1 MYVEPVLQLLNTILP
16 LGYLLATIAYLAVFT
31 GEPRWADRWA
41 TPVALSVAGI
51 HLVYLAL
58 CALVYE
64 HVPVANSWEGFT
76 FMAFAIAVVYLVLEW
91 RLRDKAT
98 GVFLF
103 TPVLFFQT
111 LSSAFVTHTK
121 DVDPV
126 LQSPLFGIHVTA
138 ALLGYAA
145 LAVAAV
151 YGIMYLL
158 LFRELKKHRVSLLF
172 RRLPTLETLAR
183 LNTGAIVFGWL
194 GLTLGI
200 VWGSIWARELMGQ
213 GLLEGDLFT
222 DPKFILTVALWGAYT
237 VALGG
242 RYLFRWPNRQL
253 AVWSILAFAL
263 LLSSSLA
270 VNLILPSFHR
280 FI

>member
-1 MYVEPVLQLLNTILP
+1 MEPALQLLNTLLP
-16 LGYLLATIAYLAVFT
+16 LGYLLAAMAYLVVFS
-31 GEPRWADRWA
+31 GEVRWAERWA
-41 TPVALSVAGI
+41 TRIARTVVGL
-51 HLVYLAL
+51 HLGYLLL
-58 CALVYE
+58 CSLLYE
-64 HVPVANSWEGFT
+64 HVPVANAWEGST
-76 FMAFAIAVVYLVLEW
+76 FVAFAIAVVYLGLEW
-91 RLRDKAT
+91 RWKDKAT

-121 DVDPV
+121 DVDPI
-126 LQSPLFGIHVTA
+126 LRSPFFGVHVTV

-183 LNTGAIVFGWL
+183 LNAGAIALGWA
-194 GLTLGI
+194 GLTIGM
-200 VWGSIWARELMGQ
+200 VWGTIWAWGLMTG
-213 GLLEGDLFT
+213 GVLGGDLLT
-222 DPKFILTVALWGAYT
+222 DPKFILTVAVWGLYG
-237 VALGG
+237 VCLGG
-242 RYLFRWPNRQL
+242 RYLARWPNRQL
-253 AVWSILAFAL
+253 AVWSILGFVF

-270 VNLILPSFHR
+270 VNLVLPSFHR